1 MRTRSPIRVL
11 HVESGQ
17 EWRATRD
24 QVRLLV
30 EALMDVPHVRQAV
43 ATLEGSRLAV
53 EAEELG
59 IPIIPLPWTTD
70 SDPRALRT
78 LARVAGTG
86 WEVLHAHDSQAL
98 RLLLYIGALEGSNPS
113 IVASRR
119 IGGRPPARW
128 KWRRAR
134 LVLAVSHGVRDDLLR
149 SGVEPERVWVVPNGV
164 DVRELEPQ
172 RPGRIREHVGASP
185 EHALIGSFA
194 ALEPDRDH
202 DTLLEAAV
210 RVCAARPDARFAL
223 LGDGSQRGRLEGR
236 IERLGLGGRVCLP
249 GYVPDARL
257 SMVDFDLF
265 VLPARSVEM
274 SSSALEALAVGVPLV
289 TTGARS
295 DERFEGTGIE
305 PVPPGD
311 PEALADALLGL
322 LADAERRAAAAWDA
336 RRFAETHG
344 LSSMVEGTLAAYEA
358 VARG

>member
-78 LARVAGTG
+78 LARVAGSG

-98 RLLLYIGALEGSNPS
+98 RLLLYIGALEGSDPS

-119 IGGRPPARW
+119 IGGRPRARW

-134 LVLAVSHGVRDDLLR
+134 LVLAVSHGARDDLLAA
-149 SGVEPERVWVVPNGV
+149 GVEPERVLVVPNGV
-164 DVRELEPQ
+164 DVRELDPQ
-172 RPGRIREHVGASP
+172 RPGLIRERVGAAK

-202 DTLLEAAV
+202 DTLLEAAA
-210 RVCAARPDARFAL
+210 RVCAARAEARFAL
-223 LGDGSQRGRLEGR
+223 LGDGSLRGRLEGR
-236 IERLGLGGRVCLP
+236 IERLGLEGRVCLP

-265 VLPARSVEM
+265 VLPALTAEM
-274 SSSALEALAVGVPLV
+274 SSSALEALGAGVPLV
-289 TTGARS
+289 MTGAAS
-295 DERFEGTGIE
+295 DEGFAGTGIA

-311 PEALADALLGL
+311 PAALAEALLGL
-322 LADAERRAAAAWDA
+322 LDDAERRAAAGWDA

-344 LSSMVEGTLAAYEA
+344 LSAMVDGTLAAYEA
-358 VARG
+358 VARR

>member
-1 MRTRSPIRVL
+1 MSTRPRIRIL

-30 EALMDVPHVRQAV
+30 QALMDVPGVRQAV

-53 EAEELG
+53 ESAALG
-59 IPIIPLPWTTD
+59 IPVIPLPWTTD

-78 LARVAGTG
+78 LARVAASG

-98 RLLLYIGALEGSNPS
+98 RLLLYIGALEGTAPP

-119 IGGRPPARW
+119 IDGRPRSRW

-134 LVLAVSHGVRDDLLR
+134 MVLAVSHGARRALIE
-149 SGVEPERVWVVPNGV
+149 SGVEPERISVVPNGV
-164 DVRELEPQ
+164 DVRELHPQ
-172 RPGRIREHVGASP
+172 RAGAIRGRVGAGGD
-185 EHALIGSFA
+185 HLLVGSLA

-202 DTLLEAAV
+202 DTLLEAAA

-223 LGDGSQRGRLEGR
+223 LGEGTRRGRLETR
-236 IERLGLGGRVCLP
+236 IDRMGLGGRVCLP
-249 GYVPDARL
+249 GHVPDARL

-265 VLPARSVEM
+265 VHPSRSGEM
-274 SSSALEALAVGVPLV
+274 SSSALEALGAGVPLV
-289 TTGARS
+289 MTAGGGL
-295 DERFEGTGIE
+295 ERFRGTGIE

-311 PEALADALLGL
+311 PEALAAALLSL
-322 LADAERRAAAAWDA
+322 LDDPERRSAAGLEA
-336 RRFAETHG
+336 RRFAEAHG
-344 LSSMVEGTLAAYEA
+344 LAGMVDGTLAAYRA
-358 VARG
+358 VSRH